1 MEFWRDG
8 LVIDLLAIAVLL
20 GLTNFLR
27 ARLSWMRKLAVP
39 DALVAGTFGVVLGPE
54 ILGVI
59 PFDFARLEFLVYHG
73 FAIVF
78 VAVGLQSPPTAQQR
92 GGSARSFAV
101 ALSSIGVLQVLI
113 GFALLIAIAAAVG
126 LELHP
131 AFGFMPLLGFHQG
144 PGPAL
149 ALGSAWEPLGLVSG
163 AGLGLVFAAFGFAS
177 CVFLGV
183 PLVWLGRRAGWVT
196 PRAELEVA
204 EPELPSHTQPRAPA
218 IFEPLRTQVIAIGCV
233 YAAVFG
239 LLWTLTSALP
249 AGSGLAATLW
259 GFNFIAGALLA
270 IGLRRSA
277 RRLRVELPLDDPML
291 SRIAVVAVDFT
302 TAAALAAV
310 RMSIL
315 DRWLAP
321 IVLLAAVTAI
331 ASLVVSIWLARR
343 AFPSAPFEHAVALF
357 GATTGTV
364 PTALALLRGQPHHV
378 GAYVAAYNEVT
389 LKVLAEGGATRL
401 CIGPDLGFA
410 DIRSLAAAAVPGIA
424 LEVTAFGRLPLAIS
438 ARCYHARAHGLRK
451 DGCQFVCD
459 RDPDGMPV
467 DSIDGDP
474 FLTVNGVQVLSG
486 SHASLM
492 PQLPALCEAGIGRF
506 RLTPHSG
513 DMVAVA
519 ELFRTVLDGH
529 VGPEEGQRQVADLF
543 PTARFANGFFHGGAG
558 KFWIDGVLPVAV
570 E

>member
-1 MEFWRDG
+1 MRRASLTLGPVLFNWPADR
-8 LVIDLLAIAVLL
+8 LADFYRRIADEAPVD
-20 GLTNFLR
+20 T
-27 ARLSWMRKLAVP
+27 
-39 DALVAGTFGVVLGPE
+39 VVLGEVVCAKRPVHAKALAE
-54 ILGVI
+54 AVE
-59 PFDFARLEFLVYHG
+59 RLERAGKEVV
-73 FAIVF
+73 FA
-78 VAVGLQSPPTAQQR
+78 T
-92 GGSARSFAV
+92 
-101 ALSSIGVLQVLI
+101 
-113 GFALLIAIAAAVG
+113 
-126 LELHP
+126 
-131 AFGFMPLLGFHQG
+131 
-144 PGPAL
+144 L
-149 ALGSAWEPLGLVSG
+149 ALVM
-163 AGLGLVFAAFGFAS
+163 
-177 CVFLGV
+177 
-183 PLVWLGRRAGWVT
+183 
-196 PRAELEVA
+196 
-204 EPELPSHTQPRAPA
+204 QPRERQLVRELVAQSD
-218 IFEPLRTQVIAIGCV
+218 RT
-233 YAAVFG
+233 
-239 LLWTLTSALP
+239 
-249 AGSGLAATLW
+249 
-259 GFNFIAGALLA
+259 
-270 IGLRRSA
+270 
-277 RRLRVELPLDDPML
+277 VEAND
-291 SRIAVVAVDFT
+291 A
-302 TAAALAAV
+302 
-310 RMSIL
+310 
-315 DRWLAP
+315 
-321 IVLLAAVTAI
+321 
-331 ASLVVSIWLARR
+331 
-343 AFPSAPFEHAVALF
+343 
-357 GATTGTV
+357 
-364 PTALALLRGQPHHV
+364 TALALLRGQPHHV

-389 LKVLAEGGATRL
+389 LKVLAESGATRL

-558 KFWIDGVLPVAV
+558 KFWIDGALPVAV